1 MVCPARGVED
11 TSSTTAIVGEVD
23 ATRGNRIRPHFC
35 ITAAIEPSGSVELVA
50 GPATM
55 EKPAVGAENFCSTG
69 WLAAMLL
76 AL

>member
-1 MVCPARGVED
+1 VKWTPHVV
-11 TSSTTAIVGEVD
+11 TAFV
-23 ATRGNRIRPHFC
+23 PHFC